1 MRLVVG
7 VVSACHQNV
16 VKVDEHEIKVLED
29 RIHKPLERLCC
40 VFEAKRHAEELE
52 KTKRR
57 DNRCLGNVLGPDW
70 DLMVTSYEIHFTE
83 HGLTRKVGREIVDPR
98 NRVSVVFGRAI
109 EASEISTRS
118 PAPPGLGAICSGEE

>member
-70 DLMVTSYEIHFTE
+70 DLMVTSYEIHFAE
-83 HGLTRKVGREIVDPR
+83 HGLTRKVGREVVDPR
-98 NRVSVVFGRAI
+98 DWVPVILSRAV
-109 EASEISTRS
+109 EAPEISTRS
-118 PAPPGLGAICSGEE
+118 PASPGLRSDMQR

>member
-1 MRLVVG
+1 MRLVVS

-70 DLMVTSYEIHFTE
+70 DLMVTSYEIHFAE
-83 HGLTRKVGREIVDPR
+83 HGLTRKVGREVVDPR
-98 NRVSVVFGRAI
+98 NRVSVVFGRAV
-109 EASEISTRS
+109 EAPEISTRS
-118 PAPPGLGAICSGEE
+118 PAPPRLRSDMQR